1 MIFCPITNAILINH
15 CSASSSAHSNSTD
28 TGSDGDN
35 NVNNDKVLFPCGHG
49 DNNKNKTIGPNAM
62 YRWASSSSEL
72 EGSESR
78 SLSSLGWDPQTDK
91 TLKMTINEIAIE
103 SNKESTHRLLSMEII
118 ALRDIKP
125 GEEVRDI
132 RLYKVQVQA
141 SIMSICFFVCVIAF
155 FLFSL
160 IHSFFSVSFRYTFVV
175 SVFVCFCLL

>member
-62 YRWASSSSEL
+62 YRWASSSS
-72 EGSESR
+72 SES
-78 SLSSLGWDPQTDK
+78 SEGQSQSSQSFTGWDPQTDK
-91 TLKMTINEIAIE
+91 TLKMTINEIARE
-103 SNKESTHRLLSMEII
+103 NNKENTHRLLSMEII

-125 GEEVRDI
+125 DEEVR
-132 RLYKVQVQA
+132 QSSQ
-141 SIMSICFFVCVIAF
+141 
-155 FLFSL
+155 
-160 IHSFFSVSFRYTFVV
+160 
-175 SVFVCFCLL
+175 